1 VFDCT
6 GIPFRLVWRGRVAGL
21 LPARF
26 REGLV
31 LIESGTPS
39 ALAQPNALP
48 EWLARVSGLDPI
60 GYLARHSR
68 SFRFATRFMA
78 GKEARRIAEIYAFC
92 RFTDDLVD
100 RDEGVP
106 AGELEAR
113 LDRWEALAEAAYSGA
128 PTGSPVLDG
137 PIGSMGR
144 AGIPFA
150 YARALIEGMRMDL
163 RPRRY
168 ATLAELEV
176 YTYRAAGTV
185 GQWLAERAGVTGAW
199 ALARAADL
207 GHAMQLT
214 NILRDVGE
222 DLGRGRIY
230 LPLDLMAKHGLSER
244 DLEGSAAWAGDP
256 PAAYRALIEEMMDLA
271 ESRYQRA
278 FQAIPA
284 LPRSFQRPVFVAAL
298 VYRGI
303 HAAIRRNGYDNIG
316 KRGRTGAGDKLAIA
330 FKATWM
336 LASLRELF
344 PERRAAMP
352 ASAAPAW
359 GPSRALAAAR
369 SLGLALALSLSCL
382 RAGAVSAGTRD
393 AGSEPPQTRAEV
405 ASRMRAEMESA
416 EARIH
421 AFPDSSAPRLDRLR
435 VAYALGVSRE
445 DYLGQAGRDADWLEA
460 RAGGDRARLNLVRA
474 YRGAILVAHAK
485 HGFNLNRKMR
495 LLKAAAPILDSAVA
509 AEPEGA
515 EVRYLRLVSGYYL
528 PFFLGRKAAV
538 REDFAALARILPGV
552 TDRFPPRFYL
562 SVAGFVRDEGDL
574 DAQAGARLSR
584 AIEAVADA
592 IPKDPALD
600 PAGKGPARNPGGGE
614 RRTAR

>member
-1 VFDCT
+1 
-6 GIPFRLVWRGRVAGL
+6 
-21 LPARF
+21 
-26 REGLV
+26 
-31 LIESGTPS
+31 
-39 ALAQPNALP
+39 
-48 EWLARVSGLDPI
+48 
-60 GYLARHSR
+60 
-68 SFRFATRFMA
+68 MA

-100 RDEGVP
+100 QADGIAAE
-106 AGELEAR
+106 ELEAR
-113 LDRWEALAEAAYSGA
+113 LDRWECLAEETYAGRPAGT
-128 PTGSPVLDG
+128 PFLDE

-163 RPRRY
+163 RQSRY

-185 GQWLAERAGVTGAW
+185 GQWLAQRAGVTDAW
-199 ALARAADL
+199 ALERAADL

-230 LPLDLMAKHGLSER
+230 LPLDLMAKHGITEA
-244 DLEGSAAWAGDP
+244 DLEGAAAWNGAP
-256 PAAYRALIEEMMDLA
+256 PPAYRALIEELMEAA
-271 ESRYQRA
+271 ERRYQRA

-284 LPRSFQRPVFVAAL
+284 LPRSFQRPVLVAAL

-303 HAAIRRNGYDNIG
+303 HAAIRGNGYDNIG
-316 KRGRTGAGDKLAIA
+316 KRAHTGAGDKLRIAI
-330 FKATWM
+330 KATWM

-344 PERRAAMP
+344 PGRPAAKGL
-352 ASAAPAW
+352 PAW
-359 GPSRALAAAR
+359 GAAR
-369 SLGLALALSLSCL
+369 VAVAARRLSLALALGLAS
-382 RAGAVSAGTRD
+382 AGAPGVFAEARQGER
-393 AGSEPPQTRAEV
+393 EPPQSREEVAAKVRAEL
-405 ASRMRAEMESA
+405 ESA
-416 EARIH
+416 EARIR
-421 AFPDSSAPRLDRLR
+421 AYPDSAGPRLDRLR
-435 VAYALGVSRE
+435 VVYALGVSRE
-445 DYLGQAGRDADWLEA
+445 PYLESAGREADWLEA
-460 RAGGDRARLNLVRA
+460 HAGGDRTRLNLVRA

-495 LLKAAAPILDSAVA
+495 LLKAAAPLLDSSVA
-509 AEPEGA
+509 SDPEGA

-562 SVAGFVRDEGDL
+562 SVAGFVKDEGDL
-574 DAQAGARLSR
+574 DAEAEARLAR
-584 AIEAVADA
+584 AMESVR
-592 IPKDPALD
+592 
-600 PAGKGPARNPGGGE
+600 AREPVDNE
-614 RRTAR
+614 RRAGE

>member
-1 VFDCT
+1 
-6 GIPFRLVWRGRVAGL
+6 
-21 LPARF
+21 
-26 REGLV
+26 V

-39 ALAQPNALP
+39 APAPPQALP

-78 GKEARRIAEIYAFC
+78 GREARRIAEIYAFC

-100 RDEGVP
+100 RADGVP
-106 AGELEAR
+106 AEELEAR
-113 LDRWEALAEAAYSGA
+113 LDRWEELAEEAYSGA
-128 PTGSPVLDG
+128 PTGSPVLDA

-185 GQWLAERAGVTGAW
+185 GQWLAERAGVTDAW

-222 DLGRGRIY
+222 DLGRGRLY
-230 LPLDLMAKHGLSER
+230 LPLDLMAKHGLSET
-244 DLEGSAAWAGDP
+244 DLAGSAAWGGNP
-256 PAAYRALIEEMMDLA
+256 PAAYRALIEELMDLA

-284 LPRSFQRPVFVAAL
+284 LPASFQRPVFVAAL

-303 HAAIRRNGYDNIG
+303 HAAIRRNGYDNLG
-316 KRGRTGAGDKLAIA
+316 KRARTGAREKLAIA
-330 FKATWM
+330 VKATWM

-344 PERRAAMP
+344 PGRRP
-352 ASAAPAW
+352 AKAAPAW

-369 SLGLALALSLSCL
+369 SLGVALALSLACPG
-382 RAGAVSAGTRD
+382 AQAVSAEARADGRM
-393 AGSEPPQTRAEV
+393 PPQSRSEVAARVRAEF
-405 ASRMRAEMESA
+405 ESA
-416 EARIH
+416 EARIRAH
-421 AFPDSSAPRLDRLR
+421 PDSAAPRLDRLR
-435 VAYALGVSRE
+435 VAYAMGVSKE
-445 DYLGQAGRDADWLEA
+445 PYLNQAGRDADWLEA
-460 RAGGDRARLNLVRA
+460 RAGGDPARLNLVRA

-485 HGFNLNRKMR
+485 HGFNLNRKLR
-495 LLKAAAPILDSAVA
+495 LLEAAAPLLDSAVA

-552 TDRFPPRFYL
+552 TGRFPPRFYL
-562 SVAGFVRDEGDL
+562 SVAGFVLDEGDL
-574 DAQAGARLSR
+574 DAESEARLAR
-584 AIEAVADA
+584 AMESVAEAL
-592 IPKDPALD
+592 PKVPE
-600 PAGKGPARNPGGGE
+600 GGE

>member
-1 VFDCT
+1 
-6 GIPFRLVWRGRVAGL
+6 
-21 LPARF
+21 
-26 REGLV
+26 V
-31 LIESGTPS
+31 LIESGTMSLTARP
-39 ALAQPNALP
+39 AQLP
-48 EWLARVSGLDPI
+48 AWLARVSGLDPI

-100 RDEGVP
+100 QAEGIAP
-106 AGELEAR
+106 AELEAR
-113 LDRWEALAEAAYSGA
+113 LDRWEELAEESYAGA
-128 PTGSPVLDG
+128 PTGSPLLDG

-150 YARALIEGMRMDL
+150 YARALIDGMRMDL
-163 RPRRY
+163 RQRRY

-185 GQWLAERAGVTGAW
+185 GQWLAQRAGVTDAW
-199 ALARAADL
+199 ALERAADL

-230 LPLDLMAKHGLSER
+230 LPLELMARHGLAEA
-244 DLEGSAAWAGDP
+244 DLAQAEAWRGNP
-256 PAAYRALIEEMMDLA
+256 PAAYRDLIEELMDLA
-271 ESRYQRA
+271 ERRYQRA

-284 LPRSFQRPVFVAAL
+284 LPRSFQRPVLVAAL

-316 KRGRTGAGDKLAIA
+316 RRARTGAGDKLRIAVKAI
-330 FKATWM
+330 WM

-344 PERRAAMP
+344 PGRPAAKC
-352 ASAAPAW
+352 APAW
-359 GPSRALAAAR
+359 GATRVIVATRSFVLAAA
-369 SLGLALALSLSCL
+369 LSLPSL
-382 RAGAVSAGTRD
+382 AASASAASAGTSAPVAASAASAD
-393 AGSEPPQTRAEV
+393 AGAGGRTPPQAREDV
-405 ASRMRAEMESA
+405 AARMRAELGAA
-416 EARIH
+416 EARIR
-421 AFPDSSAPRLDRLR
+421 AFPDSAGPRLDRLR
-435 VAYALGVSRE
+435 VVYALGVSRE
-445 DYLGQAGRDADWLEA
+445 PLLEAAGREADWLAAHAE
-460 RAGGDRARLNLVRA
+460 GDRTRLNLIRA

-485 HGFNLNRKMR
+485 HGFKLNRKLR
-495 LLKAAAPILDSAVA
+495 LLKEAAPMLDSAVA

-528 PFFLGRKAAV
+528 PFFLGRRAAV
-538 REDFAALARILPGV
+538 REDFAALGRILPGV

-574 DAQAGARLSR
+574 DRESAARLSR
-584 AIEAVADA
+584 AMETVARSA
-592 IPKDPALD
+592 
-600 PAGKGPARNPGGGE
+600 AGELPSAE
-614 RRTAR
+614 RTAGE